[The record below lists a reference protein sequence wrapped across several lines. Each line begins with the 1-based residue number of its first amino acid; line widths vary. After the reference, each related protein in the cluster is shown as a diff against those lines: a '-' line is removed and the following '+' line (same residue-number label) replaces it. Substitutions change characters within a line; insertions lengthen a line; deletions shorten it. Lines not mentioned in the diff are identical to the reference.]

1 MELPATRLEEPV
13 RLAGPADAGNGRKA
27 GIRDLGSRR
36 ALGPSPATGGA
47 PGQVAGDRRSTQ
59 RAQEKQERKMLDTE
73 YTEHT
78 EKSMKG

>member
-1 MELPATRLEEPV
+1 MAGRRGFGIWDRAVP
-13 RLAGPADAGNGRKA
+13 LAR
-27 GIRDLGSRR
+27 
-36 ALGPSPATGGA
+36 SPATGGA